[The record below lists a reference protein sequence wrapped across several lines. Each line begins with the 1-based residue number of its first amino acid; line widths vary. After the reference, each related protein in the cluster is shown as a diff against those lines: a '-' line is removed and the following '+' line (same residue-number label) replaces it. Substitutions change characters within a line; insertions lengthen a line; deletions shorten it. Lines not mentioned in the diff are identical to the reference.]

1 MCNHFMYHPSFA
13 IPRMNI
19 HGDLSSHHSYL
30 IAQSDGHLIK
40 GTEGFV
46 FHDIP
51 EDIARFESCRIFL
64 GTWNGISWWVIGI
77 RLDLPLQT
85 AYSLL
90 TLREIPNGTN
100 SPISGIACRAVQL
113 VRFFTLTKYCGYC
126 GSRTYIKTDEVAKIC
141 TSCKKI
147 VFPKLSPAVIVRI
160 TDGSRILLSRS
171 PHFPKNM
178 YSVQA
183 GFVEAGESLE
193 TAVCREVREEIGI
206 EISNIKY
213 FGSQP
218 WPFPDSLMIGFTAE
232 YAGGEIMP
240 DGFEIEDAGW
250 YTHENLPQLP
260 GPDSIAS
267 ALILS
272 WIEQI
277 APY

>member
-1 MCNHFMYHPSFA
+1 
-13 IPRMNI
+13 
-19 HGDLSSHHSYL
+19 
-30 IAQSDGHLIK
+30 
-40 GTEGFV
+40 
-46 FHDIP
+46 
-51 EDIARFESCRIFL
+51 
-64 GTWNGISWWVIGI
+64 
-77 RLDLPLQT
+77 
-85 AYSLL
+85 
-90 TLREIPNGTN
+90 
-100 SPISGIACRAVQL
+100 
-113 VRFFTLTKYCGYC
+113 
-126 GSRTYIKTDEVAKIC
+126 
-141 TSCKKI
+141 
-147 VFPKLSPAVIVRI
+147 
-160 TDGSRILLSRS
+160 
-171 PHFPKNM
+171 M

-267 ALILS
+267 ALILN